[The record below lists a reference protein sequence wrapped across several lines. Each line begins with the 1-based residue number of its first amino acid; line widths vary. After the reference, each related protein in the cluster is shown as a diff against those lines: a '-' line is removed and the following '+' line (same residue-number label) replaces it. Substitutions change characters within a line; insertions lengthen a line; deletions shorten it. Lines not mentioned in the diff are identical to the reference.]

1 MVYHIFLQMSQ
12 KRNALIKRASLHP
25 LSFDEQRT
33 LTRGRLSSRN
43 VSSGR
48 AYSHDSLLS
57 GRNRDSYEGIVHY
70 IRALIIANIFN
81 IQIFLSY
88 AVLRTYYEVGKRNGQ
103 YSRTDASRI

>member
-1 MVYHIFLQMSQ
+1 MSQ

-33 LTRGRLSSRN
+33 PTRGRLSSRN

-57 GRNRDSYEGIVHY
+57 GRNRDSYEGIVQLY
-70 IRALIIANIFN
+70 LSFTV
-81 IQIFLSY
+81 FLQ
-88 AVLRTYYEVGKRNGQ
+88 K
-103 YSRTDASRI
+103 